1 MRTPW
6 TGQVVK
12 PTLQPITAHQSA
24 QTMRARLAI
33 ILPILLATSAC
44 AVHPVKAV
52 LDLTGH
58 KPAPKPAHT
67 FPAPPVTP
75 SSVSN

>member
-1 MRTPW
+1 
-6 TGQVVK
+6 
-12 PTLQPITAHQSA
+12 
-24 QTMRARLAI
+24 MRARLAI
-33 ILPILLATSAC
+33 TLPILLATSAC